1 MMKENIVIWQKWVD
15 PFGSFGEE
23 EDKNDYDSL
32 NEDDMPNY
40 SQDFLEDNKNINLQ
54 NPIKVISTPM
64 GIIPINEDTASG
76 KIFNFW
82 SGHTN
87 FDITANISNLIESI
101 DGVEALNVFTRYR
114 FRIAIGKAF
123 VDSVVMNNIQ
133 TSIYQYLE
141 IYHDEQ

>member
-82 SGHTN
+82 
-87 FDITANISNLIESI
+87 
-101 DGVEALNVFTRYR
+101 
-114 FRIAIGKAF
+114 
-123 VDSVVMNNIQ
+123 
-133 TSIYQYLE
+133 
-141 IYHDEQ
+141 